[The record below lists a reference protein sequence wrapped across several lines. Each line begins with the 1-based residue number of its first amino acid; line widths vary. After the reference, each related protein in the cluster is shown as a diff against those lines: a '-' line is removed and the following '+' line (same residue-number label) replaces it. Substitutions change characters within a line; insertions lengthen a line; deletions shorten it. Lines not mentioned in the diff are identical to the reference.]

1 MTASAGPG
9 AERGNG
15 AGQDTAASPGP
26 GAALRV
32 ERLNAYYAKSHILH
46 DVSLSVEP
54 GQSVAVV
61 GRNGMG
67 KSTLLHAIM
76 RMGPRVEGK
85 VVFDGI
91 DLTTAPVYRS
101 ARLGLGLVPQE
112 RRVFRSLT
120 VRENL
125 GIAARPG
132 GWPLASVLTLFPNL
146 AERLGNFGDQ
156 LSGGE
161 QQMVAIA
168 RALVNAPRLLLMD
181 EPTEGLAPLLVA
193 QLREAFR
200 ALRDHGLS
208 FVIVEQ
214 KFSVIQ
220 DLVDYVYVLE
230 KGQVVASDTPAHLLV
245 QTDVLARHLGV
256 G

>member
-1 MTASAGPG
+1 VNHRMPQPPAPRAATG
-9 AERGNG
+9 ATL
-15 AGQDTAASPGP
+15 A
-26 GAALRV
+26 V
-32 ERLNAYYAKSHILH
+32 EGLNAYYAKSHILR
-46 DVSLSVEP
+46 DLSLSVAR

-67 KSTLLHAIM
+67 KSTLLHAIL

-85 VVFDGI
+85 IVFDGVDI
-91 DLTTAPVYRS
+91 TAAPLYQI

-112 RRVFRSLT
+112 RRVFPSLT

-125 GIAARPG
+125 AIAMRPG
-132 GWPLASVLTLFPNL
+132 GWSLDAVLDLFPNL
-146 AERLGNFGDQ
+146 AQRLANYGDQ

-161 QQMVAIA
+161 QQMLSIA

-181 EPTEGLAPLLVA
+181 EPTEGLAPLLVG

-200 ALRDHGLS
+200 ALRRQGLS

-214 KFSVIQ
+214 KFAVIQ

-230 KGQVVASDTPAHLLV
+230 KGQVVVSDTPANLLAEPEI
-245 QTDVLARHLGV
+245 LARHLGV
-256 G
+256 R

>member
-1 MTASAGPG
+1 MMAPG
-9 AERGNG
+9 AQAAGDGER
-15 AGQDTAASPGP
+15 SPRTG
-26 GAALRV
+26 GAALHV
-32 ERLNAYYAKSHILH
+32 VGLNAYYGKSHILR
-46 DVSLSVEP
+46 DLSLSVER

-85 VVFDGI
+85 VVFDGVDI
-91 DLTTAPVYRS
+91 TAVPLYQI

-112 RRVFRSLT
+112 RRVFRSLK

-125 GIAARPG
+125 AIAVRPG
-132 GWPLASVLTLFPNL
+132 GWSLGVVMGLFPNL
-146 AERLGNFGDQ
+146 AQRLANYGDQ

-161 QQMVAIA
+161 QQMLSIA
-168 RALVNAPRLLLMD
+168 RALVNGPRLLLMD

-193 QLREAFR
+193 QLRDAFR
-200 ALRDHGLS
+200 ELRRQGLS

-230 KGQVVASDTPAHLLV
+230 KGQVVASDTPANLLARS
-245 QTDVLARHLGV
+245 DVLAQHLGI